1 MSKRDI
7 DNAELEKFYQ
17 LMIYNEIIKRIGIHM
32 SIYENGEGT
41 ATLSYSGNPISKFN
55 FPCGF
60 DVYTIAF
67 NLLGQLVDEQH
78 GDILLSLRKCLSGYK
93 GKYHISAKRDGYG
106 LYDMETRKS
115 VWLDRSQVIKRGT
128 VSALQYAIIELREC

>member
-1 MSKRDI
+1 MRKRDI

-41 ATLSYSGNPISKFN
+41 ATLSYSENPISKFN

-60 DVYTIAF
+60 DAYTIAF
-67 NLLGQLVDEQH
+67 NLLGQLADEQH

-93 GKYHISAKRDGYG
+93 GRYHISLKRDGYD

-115 VWLDRSQVIKRGT
+115 VWLDKMQVIKIGT
-128 VSALQYAIIELREC
+128 INAISKAIIELKQC